1 MLRVPEEKTMKTMK
15 PIVTCAVLVALLGV
29 YPLFAHSPVCN
40 CYNNPDKTVTC
51 EGGFSDGAS
60 AEGVP
65 IRILDAKNKVLVE
78 GKMDKESTFSFAKPP
93 EDFHVVFDAGQG
105 HTVTIFAEDIE

>member
-1 MLRVPEEKTMKTMK
+1 MRGKSMKDAKPFILSMLF
-15 PIVTCAVLVALLGV
+15 AALLCGIV
-29 YPLFAHSPVCN
+29 PAFAHSPVCN
-40 CYNNPDKTVTC
+40 CYNNSDKTVTC

-78 GKMDKESTFSFAKPP
+78 GKMDKKGTFSFAKPS
-93 EDFHVVFDAGQG
+93 EEFHVVFDAGQG